1 MRVGS
6 TDGPAVVQQ
15 GCDDV
20 EPMSK
25 RILCLLTLRKAQ
37 PACDGADC
45 DRKDG
50 PGSRTPGTKGNMAG
64 LER

>member
-1 MRVGS
+1 
-6 TDGPAVVQQ
+6 
-15 GCDDV
+15 
-20 EPMSK
+20 MSK